1 MKPLSGLTV
10 LVLGGNGMLGHVVV
24 GTLAQNHLRTV
35 ATLRGSADEQPA
47 LKHFLH
53 GAEIIGGMD
62 AFAPDRLESEIRR
75 LRPDVIVNC
84 IGMIKQKPGSENAL
98 ETIALNTT
106 LPHRLVEIANSIH
119 ARIIQISTDCVFS
132 GKAGNYTEAD
142 LPDPPDFY
150 GRSKL
155 LGEIGAPHL
164 TLRTSLIGWQIHG
177 NESLLNWFWQQRGKA
192 IAGYKNAIFS
202 GLTCEAFA
210 LILFDVIREFPR
222 LDGVWHV
229 ASKPISKF
237 ELLKRLNERLG
248 RPVEITADSN
258 LRLDRSLNG
267 QRFAEQ
273 TRIETPD
280 WGTMLDEIVVRR
292 KEYDDYGPEALG

>member
-1 MKPLSGLTV
+1 MKPLSGLTA

-24 GTLAQNHLRTV
+24 GTLTQNHLRTI
-35 ATLRGSADEQPA
+35 ATVRGSADKQPV

-53 GAEIIGGMD
+53 GGEIIGGMD
-62 AFAPDRLESEIRR
+62 VFAPDRLESEIRR

-106 LPHRLVEIANSIH
+106 LPHRLVETANTID
-119 ARIIQISTDCVFS
+119 ARVIQISTDCVFS
-132 GKAGNYTEAD
+132 GKAGNYGETD

-177 NESLLNWFWQQRGKA
+177 DESLLNWFWQQRGKA
-192 IAGYKNAIFS
+192 IVGYRNAIFS
-202 GLTCEAFA
+202 GLTCNAFA
-210 LILFDVIREFPR
+210 QILLEVIREFPR

-229 ASKPISKF
+229 ASEPISKF
-237 ELLKRLNERLG
+237 DLLSRLNERLG
-248 RPVEITADSN
+248 RPVEITADSQ

-267 QRFAEQ
+267 QRFAKR
-273 TRIETPD
+273 TGIITPD
-280 WGTMLDEIVVRR
+280 WEAMLDEIVVRR
-292 KEYDDYGPEALG
+292 KEYDDYGSEALG